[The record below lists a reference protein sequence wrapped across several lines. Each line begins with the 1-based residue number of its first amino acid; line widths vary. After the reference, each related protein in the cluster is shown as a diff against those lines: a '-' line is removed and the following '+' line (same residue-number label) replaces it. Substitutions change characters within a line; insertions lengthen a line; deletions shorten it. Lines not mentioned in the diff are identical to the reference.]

1 MIWKI
6 DLIVSIVELWA
17 WPVAIKRDSLGN
29 ILPKG
34 KKKRYLLDEENLIQ
48 PLFIKQG
55 QKL

>member
-29 ILPKG
+29 FLPKG
-34 KKKRYLLDEENLIQ
+34 KRKILVR
-48 PLFIKQG
+48 
-55 QKL
+55 

>member
-1 MIWKI
+1 MIGKI

-17 WPVAIKRDSLGN
+17 WPVAIKRASLGN
-29 ILPKG
+29 FLPKG

>member
-17 WPVAIKRDSLGN
+17 WPVAIKRDSLRN

-34 KKKRYLLDEENLIQ
+34 KKKKKILVR
-48 PLFIKQG
+48 
-55 QKL
+55 